1 MLGGN
6 MARRRPFRLLLLALV
21 ALSLVAAA
29 CGRGDDSNSS
39 AAPTTTSPPANS
51 GSATTIADKC
61 ASESLQATEVGVTAD
76 TITIFVMADV
86 GSPLAPGLFQGSI
99 DAVKAWGE
107 AMNKQGGV
115 GCRKVVVRDWDS
127 KLTPDDTTNGTIDAC
142 KNAFAM
148 VGTTSL
154 FVLDPSNLA
163 NCPDKAGKP
172 TGVPDIAQLATE
184 IPHQCNPTTYPIN
197 GYKADCPYTGGVRN
211 TTQFVGAYRYYLSQV
226 PDLHGIFLIP
236 GDLPSAI
243 QSSILGVR
251 AGESIGVK
259 NDGEFKVSGRDEQAA
274 FARFTQ
280 PVKEKASTLVYNG
293 SNDVAMVKMRKEAK
307 AQGVD
312 TVKVWACQL
321 SCYTPSFLQ
330 AGGADVEGTYAWMQ
344 FLPYEEADTNAEL
357 EAYLDAVGGVG
368 KATSWGA
375 AAWAGA
381 VEFKQVIDGIVE
393 KDGPNAI
400 TRERFLKDL
409 AALDD
414 FDANGWFG
422 KKGQRELSD
431 CFVLLQVQSGKF
443 VRVFPK
449 ERGTF
454 DCNPQNLQEVAV
466 DPTTA
471 FKG

>member
-1 MLGGN
+1 MLGGF
-6 MARRRPFRLLLLALV
+6 MVRRRTFRLFIALV
-21 ALSLVAAA
+21 ALLTVASA
-29 CGRGDDSNSS
+29 CGRGDDSSS
-39 AAPTTTSPPANS
+39 SPP
-51 GSATTIADKC
+51 SATTAPANATATTVADKC
-61 ASESLQATEVGVTAD
+61 KSEPLQATEVGVSAD
-76 TITIFVMADV
+76 SITIFVMADV

-99 DAVKAWGE
+99 DAVKAWGD

-163 NCPDKAGKP
+163 NCADKAGKA

-184 IPHQCNPTTYPIN
+184 LPHQCNATTYPIN
-197 GYKADCPYTGGVRN
+197 FAKADCPYTGGVRK

-226 PDLHGIFLIP
+226 PDLHGVFMIP

-243 QSSILGVR
+243 QSSIVGVR

-274 FARFTQ
+274 FARFIQ
-280 PVKEKASTLVYNG
+280 PVKEHGSNMVHNG
-293 SNDVAMVKMRKEAK
+293 SNDVAMVKMMKESK
-307 AQGVD
+307 AQGVN
-312 TVKVWACQL
+312 TVKVWSCQL
-321 SCYTPSFLQ
+321 ACYTPAFLQ
-330 AGGADVEGTYAWMQ
+330 AGGSDVEGAYTWLQ
-344 FLPYEEADTNAEL
+344 FLPYEEADTNPEL
-357 EAYLDAVGGVG
+357 KNYLDAVGGIN

-375 AAWAGA
+375 SAWAGA
-381 VEFKQVIDGIVE
+381 VEFKQVIDGIVA

-400 TRERFLKDL
+400 TRERFLTDL
-409 AALDD
+409 KTIND

-422 KKGQRELSD
+422 KKAQRELSN
-431 CFVLLQVQSGKF
+431 CFVLLQVQGGKF

-454 DCNPQNLQEVAV
+454 NCDPKNLQEVAI